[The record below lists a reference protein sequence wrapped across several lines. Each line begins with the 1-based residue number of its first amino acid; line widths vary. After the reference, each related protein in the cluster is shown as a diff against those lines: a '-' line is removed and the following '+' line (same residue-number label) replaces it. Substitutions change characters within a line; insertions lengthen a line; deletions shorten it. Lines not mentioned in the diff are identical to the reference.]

1 MRAVNDLQSDLLL
14 FLRLAGSWTGVSSRH
29 IPLQILAVTC
39 NLGGQI
45 QFESD
50 RVVVLN
56 AEDVTN
62 RLLEICGG
70 SSP

>member
-1 MRAVNDLQSDLLL
+1 MTNLQADILL
-14 FLRLAGSWTGVSSRH
+14 FLRLAGTWAGVSSRH
-29 IPLQILAVTC
+29 IPLQVLAATS

-50 RVVVLN
+50 RVIVLN
-56 AEDVTN
+56 AETVTK
-62 RLLEICGG
+62 RLLEICGR

>member
-1 MRAVNDLQSDLLL
+1 MNDLQADIHL
-14 FLRLAGSWTGVSSRH
+14 FLRLAGTWTGVSSRH
-29 IPLQILAVTC
+29 IPLQVLAVTC

-56 AEDVTN
+56 AEEVDN
-62 RLLEICGG
+62 RLREICGG
-70 SSP
+70 SAV